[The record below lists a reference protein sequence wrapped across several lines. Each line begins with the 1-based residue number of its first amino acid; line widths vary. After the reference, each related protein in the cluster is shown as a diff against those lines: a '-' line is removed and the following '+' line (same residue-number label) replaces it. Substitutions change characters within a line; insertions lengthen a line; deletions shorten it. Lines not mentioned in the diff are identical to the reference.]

1 MKTYHINEL
10 EQLTGI
16 KAHTIRI
23 WEKRYNLVTPE
34 RTTTNRRNYD
44 DDQVRKLLNVATLL
58 SQGFK
63 ISKIAAL
70 SENEI
75 NTQLQK
81 EVRNET
87 KDNIAAAHINDLIKS
102 MITFDERSF
111 EKVFSAA
118 VLRFGFYETMLQV
131 VYPFLNKTG
140 ILWAVDKTAP
150 VQEHFA
156 INIINR
162 KILAA
167 TDGLMPHTV
176 KGQKFLLFLPQNEW
190 HEIGLLFANYIIR
203 SRGHETIYLGQ
214 NVPYSNIH
222 SIAPLI
228 NPDYMLLF
236 YVAPKHKTDIK
247 QNIKDLA
254 QKHKNIKILI
264 AGNMDLLQHN
274 ESNFKNVT
282 YLTDVN
288 SLMEYLHN

>member
-81 EVRNET
+81 ESRNET

-102 MITFDERSF
+102 MIAFDEPSF

-118 VLRFGFYETMLQV
+118 VLRFGFFETMLQV

-156 INIINR
+156 TNIITR
-162 KILAA
+162 KIMAA
-167 TDGLMPHTV
+167 TDGLMPHTL
-176 KGQKFLLFLPQNEW
+176 KEQKFLLFLPQNEW

-203 SRGHETIYLGQ
+203 SQGYQTIYLGQ
-214 NVPYSNIH
+214 NVPYNNIH
-222 SIAPLI
+222 SIVPMI
-228 NPDYMLLF
+228 DPQYMLLF
-236 YVAPKHKTDIK
+236 YIAPKHKTDI
-247 QNIKDLA
+247 QRNIKDLA

-264 AGNMDLLQHN
+264 AGNSELLRHN
-274 ESNFKNVT
+274 ESNLKNVT

-288 SLMEYLHN
+288 SLMAHL